1 MVRHTW
7 GLVHACMYG
16 MRLGGSK
23 LRGSKRVGR
32 ADEEEPPSTANF
44 FSSFHSRHTTRR
56 KGLIC
61 QEMEYA
67 PNGDPGAAY
76 NKVERPDES
85 ALGFNRLS
93 AGLVSGDVSRQT
105 SPTGTD
111 GGFEKKQQSY
121 RRSYKACLNCRQR
134 KVKCDLGDISNPS
147 KPPCARC
154 RREGKE
160 CTFTDSKRG
169 GVNNVR
175 LGREKRAFSTD
186 PSTTAASGLGVASKV
201 ARTSSRVEND
211 VISQKEL
218 HNTADAL
225 EILAHAARSF
235 PKINGT
241 QRTAE
246 KQAMA
251 AANRSNVQAKSNTG
265 TSTANEVTPEPK
277 TRLVD
282 TELIAKEKLLTEGE
296 AKELIKFFFDTLH
309 PFYPFIPEKLHT
321 PESLADVPILL
332 ASITTLSSRYYALDS
347 VEREK
352 YVEMHNKLWDYCQRL
367 ITKTVWAEASTRS
380 IGTVFSFLLFSEWNP
395 RAIHQRWQD
404 YANHDIQQN
413 LGGDGISGLSA
424 SRRSDRLSWM
434 LLGSGIR
441 LAQDLGLMETS
452 SKVYL
457 ATHLSEI
464 VLALRMGRKSMLS
477 HSLNEPVPENLEFTQ
492 YERAKLGLLQIMS
505 LAHETLYGTRSATR
519 ELLRNGSFLTFLA
532 LFGPHLDN
540 WEHTYGE
547 LLNENNLER
556 ESILFDYHYTRLYI
570 YSLALYSNSD
580 PQENKMT
587 SVAQIIPSSRYV
599 AMATDAAKELLA
611 VANRVHAMDMLRRA
625 PVRWIVRIVHATV
638 FLVKSIM
645 LTPTSTLESHRH
657 TLGMIRTISRTLID
671 SSPDEIHLS
680 SRYGTILLDLS
691 NQLASKLNEEHPDE
705 SSIPEAAQPQPQP
718 QQQQQ
723 QQQAQPQDQPQ
734 RDMSEG
740 MFEFSRYSFPVEQQQ
755 PQPPPQQ
762 QNVQQ
767 LNYDQFNTLLTTSS
781 GYSTPQQQQQEGDA
795 NQNLLSVLD
804 MDFDFLME
812 GTEGLG
818 FVEPLMEGIEHHQM
832 LKRQRT
838 DIN

>member
-1 MVRHTW
+1 M
-7 GLVHACMYG
+7 
-16 MRLGGSK
+16 
-23 LRGSKRVGR
+23 
-32 ADEEEPPSTANF
+32 D
-44 FSSFHSRHTTRR
+44 
-56 KGLIC
+56 
-61 QEMEYA
+61 YA
-67 PNGDPGAAY
+67 PSGDPGAAY
-76 NKVERPDES
+76 NKPEDS

-93 AGLVSGDVSRQT
+93 AGLVSGNASRQT
-105 SPTGTD
+105 SPSAPD
-111 GGFEKKQQSY
+111 SAFDKKQQASY

-169 GVNNVR
+169 GVSNVR
-175 LGREKRAFSTD
+175 LGREKRAFSAD
-186 PSTTAASGLGVASKV
+186 PSAGLGVASKV
-201 ARTSSRVEND
+201 ARTSNSSRVEND

-235 PKINGT
+235 PKINGA

-246 KQAMA
+246 KQAAAVA
-251 AANRSNVQAKSNTG
+251 AANRSSAQAKSNTG

-282 TELIAKEKLLTEGE
+282 TEMISKEKLLTEDE
-296 AKELIKFFFDTLH
+296 AKVLIKFFFDTLH

-347 VEREK
+347 VEQDK
-352 YVEMHNKLWDYCQRL
+352 YVELHNKLWDYCQRL

-413 LGGDGISGLSA
+413 PAGDGISGLSA

-477 HSLNEPVPENLEFTQ
+477 HSLNEPVPENLEFSQ
-492 YERAKLGLLQIMS
+492 YEKAKLGLLQIMS

-547 LLNENNLER
+547 LLTENNLER

-671 SSPDEIHLS
+671 SSPDDIHLS

-705 SSIPEAAQPQPQP
+705 SSIPEATQPQP
-718 QQQQQ
+718 QQPQT
-723 QQQAQPQDQPQ
+723 QPQIQPQ

-755 PQPPPQQ
+755 PQPQPQQQ

-767 LNYDQFNTLLTTSS
+767 LNYDQFNTLLSTSS
-781 GYSTPQQQQQEGDA
+781 GYTTPQQEGDA

-832 LKRQRT
+832 LKRQK
-838 DIN
+838 N

>member
-1 MVRHTW
+1 
-7 GLVHACMYG
+7 
-16 MRLGGSK
+16 
-23 LRGSKRVGR
+23 
-32 ADEEEPPSTANF
+32 
-44 FSSFHSRHTTRR
+44 
-56 KGLIC
+56 
-61 QEMEYA
+61 MEYA
-67 PNGDPGAAY
+67 PSGGPPGAY
-76 NKVERPDES
+76 NKVGRPDES
-85 ALGFNRLS
+85 GLGFNRLS
-93 AGLVSGDVSRQT
+93 VEGLVSGEVSRQT

-111 GGFEKKQQSY
+111 GGYEKRQQTY

-186 PSTTAASGLGVASKV
+186 PTTATSSAGLGVAPKV

-235 PKINGT
+235 PKINGA
-241 QRTAE
+241 QRAAE
-246 KQAMA
+246 KQAAALA
-251 AANRSNVQAKSNTG
+251 AANRSNNAQTRSSNTG
-265 TSTANEVTPEPK
+265 ASTADEVTPEPK

-282 TELIAKEKLLTEGE
+282 TELIAKEKLLTEDE
-296 AKELIKFFFDTLH
+296 AKQLIKFFFDTLH

-347 VEREK
+347 VERDK
-352 YVEMHNKLWDYCQRL
+352 YVELHNKLWDYCQRL

-404 YANHDIQQN
+404 YANHDIQPNQ
-413 LGGDGISGLSA
+413 GGDGISGLSA

-492 YERAKLGLLQIMS
+492 YEKAKLGLLQIMS

-547 LLNENNLER
+547 LLTENSLER

-705 SSIPEAAQPQPQP
+705 SSIPEEAQPQPQEQP
-718 QQQQQ
+718 LPQDQQQQ
-723 QQQAQPQDQPQ
+723 Q

-740 MFEFSRYSFPVEQQQ
+740 MFEFSRYSFPVEQQPNQ
-755 PQPPPQQ
+755 PHPQPP

-767 LNYDQFNTLLTTSS
+767 LNYDQFNTLLSTSS
-781 GYSTPQQQQQEGDA
+781 GYATPQQQEGDA

-838 DIN
+838 DIS